1 MLLATVGLLLD
12 RSQPVAQAAL
22 FGSILGASLAG
33 AVLALGIGLPRT
45 RRRLALAVAS
55 CLAWRI
61 SYFPIIDRKSVV

>member
-55 CLAWRI
+55 
-61 SYFPIIDRKSVV
+61 